1 MLQDII
7 NDWPIILEKFKKETE
22 ISAIPFEIWIEPLK
36 VYNLNNNVIFL
47 LYDYKNVSSN
57 TSSGANN
64 LGVDYITKK
73 YSIPLRAVI
82 VEHFNK
88 NYDIRII
95 SKEDIENNV
104 IFNNKSDNSVNDV
117 KTPVNQITL
126 NPKYTFDTFIVGSNN
141 NMAYASAVAVA
152 ESPGETY
159 NPLFIYG
166 GVGLGKTHLMHSIAH
181 QMLSNNPNAN
191 VLYVTSEQFTN
202 ELIEKISNAKNS
214 NIPITE
220 FREKYRNLDCLLID
234 DIQFIIGKE
243 RTQLEFFHTFN
254 ELAEKKKQIVI
265 SSDKPPK
272 DFDTLEERLRSRF
285 DMGLTVDIQSPDYET
300 RMAILKNKKDMD
312 RLTNISE
319 DILSYIANNVK
330 SNIRELEGALTR
342 LVAYSKFNKGIDI
355 TIDIAERELK
365 DYISRSQTKVVNAD
379 IIRDMVAEHFN
390 INKEDIISSKKS
402 KNIAFPRQIF
412 MYLCRVMTSMSLD
425 EIGAYLGGKDHSTI
439 LYGCK
444 KIEEL
449 YNEKSD
455 YKLNNDIDILIKKIS
470 PDK

>member
-1 MLQDII
+1 MLEEII
-7 NDWPIILEKFKKETE
+7 NDWQIILEEFKKETE
-22 ISAIPFEIWIEPLK
+22 ISNISFKTWIEPLK
-36 VYNLNNNVIFL
+36 VYGLNNNVIIL
-47 LYDYKNVSSN
+47 LYDNIVNSN
-57 TSSGANN
+57 NSTDVNS

-73 YSIPLRAVI
+73 YSIPLKAVI

-88 NYDIRII
+88 DYDIKII
-95 SKEDIENNV
+95 SVKDIDKIEISGNNSISDDNKKV
-104 IFNNKSDNSVNDV
+104 SNNQVR
-117 KTPVNQITL
+117 L

-152 ESPGETY
+152 DSPGETY

-181 QMLSNNPNAN
+181 HMLENNPNAN

-202 ELIEKISNAKNS
+202 ELIVKISSAKNS
-214 NIPITE
+214 KDLPITD

-254 ELAEKKKQIVI
+254 ELTENKKQIVI

-312 RLTNISE
+312 NLDNISE
-319 DILSYIANNVK
+319 EVLSFIANNVK

-342 LVAYSKFNKGIDI
+342 LVAYSKFNKGIVI
-355 TIDIAERELK
+355 TTEIAERELK
-365 DYISRSQTKVVNAD
+365 DYISRSQTKVINAD

-390 INKEDIISSKKS
+390 ISKDDIISSKKS

-412 MYLCRVMTSMSLD
+412 MYLCRTMTSMSLD
-425 EIGAYLGGKDHSTI
+425 EIGAYLGGKDHSTV
-439 LYGCK
+439 LYGCN
-444 KIEEL
+444 KIEDL
-449 YNEKSD
+449 YKKNSD
-455 YKLNNDIDILIKKIS
+455 YKLTNDIDILIKKIS